1 MQGAPAVAGSV
12 LLDVFSIDPYYLVYW
27 QRIRL
32 TNQAGQAVPG
42 KNILGY
48 ADMPGASQYIRLS
61 MQLLAKSKSHL
72 SLQIDIC
79 IDYFERLIL

>member
-12 LLDVFSIDPYYLVYW
+12 LLDVFSIDSSYLVYW

-32 TNQAGQAVPG
+32 TNQAVPG
-42 KNILGY
+42 KNILGH

-61 MQLLAKSKSHL
+61 MQLLAKGKGHL
-72 SLQIDIC
+72 SLQIDNC
-79 IDYFERLIL
+79 IDYFEHLIL